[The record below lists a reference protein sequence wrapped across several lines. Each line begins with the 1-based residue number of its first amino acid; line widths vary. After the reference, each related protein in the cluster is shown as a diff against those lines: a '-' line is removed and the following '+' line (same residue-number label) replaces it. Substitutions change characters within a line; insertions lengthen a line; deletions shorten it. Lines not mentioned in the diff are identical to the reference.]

1 MNCLINKDLRT
12 SSLKSV
18 LQAVLFSVLLFSSV
32 SWAAAESV
40 GRVIVS
46 RGEVVA
52 EQIDGTVRVLKR
64 RAKIFAG
71 DTLVTGKDGR
81 VQIRFSDKGLLELQA
96 NTRFLIETYHFDADY
111 TKRAA
116 SYSLLK
122 GGMRTVTG
130 LIGKTNK
137 KNYKVETPVATI
149 GLRGTHWGAHWC
161 ESECVSA
168 TGVKLEPGLYGGVV
182 EGGVIVTNSGGQKS
196 FGGDQYFFVANA
208 NELPRALT
216 KPPGVV
222 FGEGGKSAKNGDSE
236 RDESDSDETGKADLE
251 DSSDSSEGVE
261 SSDSEEESH
270 STVSGSDE
278 SQDSAE
284 NSAEDTNNSS
294 SESQESSVPTSSE
307 SVDNHSS
314 SNDSDSASEVTSS
327 LPETADSSDDD
338 VMPDSISPPTESD
351 DADND
356 VEHRQLEVDDELNH
370 SGTSTTDDVELD
382 DEGDYL
388 DNKVVDADKEAGAIT
403 VHRPQNQAASTSVL
417 SVARGDDIKVSNS
430 GILEK
435 VDLSATGLNLDRNGS
450 LNADA
455 AMMSVGDADVYWGR
469 WQNGFKVE
477 DGSNNSLDSSGPL
490 LYLYTPNMT
499 PIETITSKTGGI
511 VQFNHVGGPSAVDE
525 LGGLGSMSGSSF
537 TVNFGTQSVD
547 SANYQLNM
555 ESGRQYSAGLSAG
568 PASLSDAMAGNL
580 SLSGTCQGVDCGA
593 AGTAVTGSAGIGF
606 IGSDAQGAISG
617 VGLQDATGGRGVSAV
632 GVFEAQP

>member
-430 GILEK
+430 GILEE

-469 WQNGFKVE
+469 WQNGFKVG